1 MHWDNS
7 YLIQV
12 LQIDMN
18 LDSIMITV
26 NNTFERMNMILS
38 QQCCHNFCFEG
49 CGAES
54 GFSLG
59 YLKFALYIQMG
70 QSIFKS
76 FGIFRIM
83 VQSDPMLPG
92 VN

>member
-1 MHWDNS
+1 
-7 YLIQV
+7 
-12 LQIDMN
+12 MN

-70 QSIFKS
+70 
-76 FGIFRIM
+76 
-83 VQSDPMLPG
+83 
-92 VN
+92 